1 MKNWLIEEHN
11 EDLEENNDDLEES
24 SVNDQVIFFFNLIIF
39 VFAYFRW
46 LAGFKT
52 EMK

>member
-39 VFAYFRW
+39 V
-46 LAGFKT
+46 LPISGG
-52 EMK
+52 

>member
-24 SVNDQVIFFFNLIIF
+24 SVNDQVIFFLI
-39 VFAYFRW
+39 
-46 LAGFKT
+46 
-52 EMK
+52 